1 MNAILLR
8 DKEVARLLGMSQSW
22 VRVQRWKRSVNQ
34 PHSLN
39 VNALMIGKAPRYRLS
54 DIEEWL
60 DALEAGES
68 DAS

>member
-34 PHSLN
+34 PHSLT

-54 DIEEWL
+54 DIKEWL
-60 DALEAGES
+60 DALEAGET
-68 DAS
+68 DAG